1 MTEDL
6 KAPDGSKKRLIDIQ
20 LDQGSIAR
28 SANPNIDHERQVAI
42 YDLLD
47 QNSFV
52 LEDHDG
58 GPYKLVL
65 GTLNDR
71 LVFNVHSEDDEQ
83 IVAHMFSFSPLKRI
97 IRDYFIVCDSYYEA
111 IKTAPP
117 SRIQAI
123 DMGRRG
129 LHDDGSRTLAERLS
143 GKITIDHDTARRLF
157 TLICSLH
164 WKG

>member
-1 MTEDL
+1 MSEQS
-6 KAPDGSKKRLIDIQ
+6 PQPNQRQRLVDVT
-20 LDQGSIAR
+20 LDSASIAR

-47 QNSFV
+47 TNSFELV
-52 LEDHDG
+52 GRDD
-58 GPYKLVL
+58 GPYRLIL

-71 LVFNVHSEDDEQ
+71 LVFNVHNEDGEQ
-83 IVAHMFSFSPLKRI
+83 LVAHVLSFTPLKRI
-97 IRDYFIVCDSYYEA
+97 VRDYFIVCDSYYEA
-111 IKTAPP
+111 IKSAPP

-129 LHDDGSRTLAERLS
+129 LHDEGSKILVERLE
-143 GKITIDHDTARRLF
+143 GKISIDHDTARRLF

>member
-6 KAPDGSKKRLIDIQ
+6 KSPDGNNKRLIDIQ
-20 LDQGSIAR
+20 LDQGSISR

-47 QNSFV
+47 QNSFI

-58 GPYKLVL
+58 GPYKLIL

-129 LHDDGSRTLAERLS
+129 LHDDGSRTLAGWLDEDIS
-143 GKITIDHDTARRLF
+143 YQPRR
-157 TLICSLH
+157 
-164 WKG
+164 

>member
-1 MTEDL
+1 MSE
-6 KAPDGSKKRLIDIQ
+6 APTSSDGNTQRLVDIQ
-20 LDQGSIAR
+20 LDTDSISR
-28 SANPNIDHERQVAI
+28 SANPNVDHERQVAI
-42 YDLLD
+42 YDLID
-47 QNSFV
+47 QNTFV

-71 LVFNVHSEDDEQ
+71 LVFNVHDENGEP

-97 IRDYFIVCDSYYEA
+97 IRDYFIVCDSYYDA

-129 LHDDGSRTLAERLS
+129 LHDDGSRTLAERLK
-143 GKITIDHDTARRLF
+143 GKITVDHNTARRLF

>member
-1 MTEDL
+1 MSEQPT
-6 KAPDGSKKRLIDIQ
+6 PSNGTTKRLVDIQ
-20 LDQGSIAR
+20 LDPDSIAR
-28 SANPNIDHERQVAI
+28 SASSNVEHERQVAI
-42 YDLLD
+42 YDLID
-47 QNSFV
+47 QNSFI
-52 LEDHDG
+52 LEDHEG
-58 GPYKLVL
+58 GPYRLVL

-71 LVFNVHSEDDEQ
+71 LVFNVLDEDGKQ

-129 LHDDGSRTLAERLS
+129 LHDDGSRTLAERLK

>member
-1 MTEDL
+1 MIEDL
-6 KAPDGSKKRLIDIQ
+6 KSPDGNKKRLIDIQ
-20 LDQGSIAR
+20 LDRGSISR

-47 QNSFV
+47 QNSFI

-58 GPYKLVL
+58 GPYKVIL
-65 GTLNDR
+65 GTFNDR
-71 LVFNVHSEDDEQ
+71 LVFNVHNEDDEQ

-97 IRDYFIVCDSYYEA
+97 IRDYFIVCDTYYEA

-123 DMGRRG
+123 DMGRRS
-129 LHDDGSRTLAERLS
+129 LHDDGSCTLAERLS
-143 GKITIDHDTARRLF
+143 GKITIDHDTARKLF

>member
-1 MTEDL
+1 MSEQDQQS
-6 KAPDGSKKRLIDIQ
+6 GGRQRLVDVT
-20 LDQGSIAR
+20 LDSASIAR

-47 QNSFV
+47 TNSFELV
-52 LEDHDG
+52 GRDE
-58 GPYKLVL
+58 GPYRLVL

-71 LVFNVHSEDDEQ
+71 LVFNVHNEDGEQ
-83 IVAHMFSFSPLKRI
+83 LVAHVLSFTPLKRI
-97 IRDYFIVCDSYYEA
+97 VRDYFIVCDSYYEA
-111 IKTAPP
+111 IKSAPP

-129 LHDDGSRTLAERLS
+129 LHDEGSKVLVERLE

-157 TLICSLH
+157 TLVCSLH

>member
-6 KAPDGSKKRLIDIQ
+6 KTPDGSKKRLIDIQ

-47 QNSFV
+47 QNSFI

>member
-1 MTEDL
+1 MSEQTPNL
-6 KAPDGSKKRLIDIQ
+6 SQRGRLIDVT
-20 LDQGSIAR
+20 LDSASIAR

-47 QNSFV
+47 SNSFE
-52 LEDHDG
+52 LEGRDE
-58 GPYKLVL
+58 GPYRLVL

-71 LVFNVHSEDDEQ
+71 LVFSICTEDGEQ
-83 IVAHMFSFSPLKRI
+83 LVDHVLSFTPLKRI
-97 IRDYFIVCDSYYEA
+97 VRDYFIVCDSYYEA
-111 IKTAPP
+111 IKSAPP

-129 LHDDGSRTLAERLS
+129 LHDEGSKILIERLK
-143 GKITIDHDTARRLF
+143 GKINVDHDTARRLF

>member
-1 MTEDL
+1 MSD
-6 KAPDGSKKRLIDIQ
+6 KPQQPSQDRQRLIDIT
-20 LDQGSIAR
+20 LDPTSIAR
-28 SANPNIDHERQVAI
+28 SSNANVDHERQVAI

-47 QNSFV
+47 NNHFGLV
-52 LEDHDG
+52 GRDD

-65 GTLNDR
+65 ATLNDR
-71 LVFNVHSEDDEQ
+71 LVFNVLSQNDEPL
-83 IVAHMFSFSPLKRI
+83 VAHVFSFTPLKRI

-111 IKTAPP
+111 IKSAPP

-123 DMGRRG
+123 DMGRRS
-129 LHDDGSRTLAERLS
+129 LHDEGSKTLTERLE
-143 GKITIDHDTARRLF
+143 GKITVDHDTARRLF

>member
-6 KAPDGSKKRLIDIQ
+6 KSPYGSKKRLIDIQ

-47 QNSFV
+47 QNSFI

-123 DMGRRG
+123 DMGRRS

-143 GKITIDHDTARRLF
+143 GKITIDRDTARRLF

>member
-1 MTEDL
+1 MTQEATSSDDN
-6 KAPDGSKKRLIDIQ
+6 KHRLVDIQ
-20 LDQGSIAR
+20 LDPDSISR
-28 SANPNIDHERQVAI
+28 SANPNVDHERQVAI
-42 YDLLD
+42 YDLIE

-52 LEDHDG
+52 LEDHAG
-58 GPYKLVL
+58 GPYKLIL

-71 LVFNVHSEDDEQ
+71 LVFNVHDEGGTQ

-129 LHDDGSRTLAERLS
+129 LHDDGSRALAERLK
-143 GKITIDHDTARRLF
+143 GKIAIDHDTARRLF

>member
-1 MTEDL
+1 E
-6 KAPDGSKKRLIDIQ
+6 
-20 LDQGSIAR
+20 
-28 SANPNIDHERQVAI
+28 E
-42 YDLLD
+42 
-47 QNSFV
+47 NSFV
-52 LEDHDG
+52 LEDHDS
-58 GPYKLVL
+58 GPYKLIL

-71 LVFNVHSEDDEQ
+71 LVFNVHDESGTQ

-129 LHDDGSRTLAERLS
+129 LHDDGSRTLAERLK